1 MLVRCYFYS
10 EDVMAT
16 VEMLMLFVLCVL
28 FFVIGFWFGVLYGK
42 DVFK

>member
-1 MLVRCYFYS
+1 
-10 EDVMAT
+10 MAT

-28 FFVIGFWFGVLYGK
+28 FFIIGFWIGVLYGK